1 MVCNKVLCIL
11 QNPPDWNP
19 GKTVGKIV
27 IILLKLLEFILYILR
42 AWHHLPARNFRP
54 AIYTVWAMY
63 IMLAALKWVQVLIC
77 NLGSCVFLFMGRTP
91 IIVKCLERE
100 CSSAMSQEP
109 RICLQTF
116 LQEILT
122 AALRLFHQGAW
133 KARQNHP
140 TFTLFYFGCFAEEG
154 FFKPIQQAGAP
165 LYIFKMCIS

>member
-77 NLGSCVFLFMGRTP
+77 NLGSCVFLFMGCTP

-100 CSSAMSQEP
+100 CSSGTTHLFIDLPAGKPYGCSEAFPPGGMKSP
-109 RICLQTF
+109 SDWS
-116 LQEILT
+116 
-122 AALRLFHQGAW
+122 LFHPLLLWMFCPGGLLQAHLTG
-133 KARQNHP
+133 RSPIVHIQNV
-140 TFTLFYFGCFAEEG
+140 C
-154 FFKPIQQAGAP
+154 
-165 LYIFKMCIS
+165 

>member
-54 AIYTVWAMY
+54 TIYTVWAMY
-63 IMLAALKWVQVLIC
+63 IVLAALKWVQVLIC
-77 NLGSCVFLFMGRTP
+77 NLGSCVFLFMGCTP
-91 IIVKCLERE
+91 IIAKCLERE
-100 CSSAMSQEP
+100 CGSAPSQEP
-109 RICLQTF
+109 HICSQTL

-122 AALRLFHQGAW
+122 ATLRLFHQGAW
-133 KARQNHP
+133 KVRKINHSS
-140 TFTLFYFGCFAEEG
+140 TLFCFGCFAREDC
-154 FFKPIQQAGAP
+154 FKPI
-165 LYIFKMCIS
+165 

>member
-77 NLGSCVFLFMGRTP
+77 NLGSCVFLFMGCTP
-91 IIVKCLERE
+91 IIAKCLERE
-100 CSSAMSQEP
+100 WGSAKPQEP
-109 RICLQTF
+109 HICSQPF
-116 LQEILT
+116 LQETLT
-122 AALRLFHQGAW
+122 AAPRLFHQGAR
-133 KARQNHP
+133 KVRQINHSS
-140 TFTLFYFGCFAEEG
+140 TLFCSGCFAKEDCL
-154 FFKPIQQAGAP
+154 KPI
-165 LYIFKMCIS
+165 